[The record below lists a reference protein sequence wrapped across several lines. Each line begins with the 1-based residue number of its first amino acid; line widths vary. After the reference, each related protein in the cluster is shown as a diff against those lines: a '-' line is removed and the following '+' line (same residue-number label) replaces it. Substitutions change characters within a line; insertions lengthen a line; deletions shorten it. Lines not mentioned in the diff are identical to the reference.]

1 MRSLTLLA
9 SFIPA
14 LTALA
19 LTAPA
24 VAGGLAQVIPP
35 PEPPRAAPK
44 VTLGWAGATL
54 GVGLGQSRSRLG
66 SENPPQPEPPLESPD
81 PDFSDL
87 PSISPSVAPFML
99 EPMAVQSM
107 TSLSGS
113 ETGISFSLRAGYNW
127 QVSRLVIGVLGEYAT
142 GLGSWQATTDA
153 GAREV
158 EQGAEAR
165 LSLRLGFDA
174 GRWMP
179 YLIAGQSW
187 SELSLADEKTSVS
200 GTSYGI
206 GAAYRLNAQWS
217 LFGELTETKYDD
229 VSFGAFTTPTN
240 VSLTSER
247 LSLGLDYRF

>member
-1 MRSLTLLA
+1 MRFLSPL
-9 SFIPA
+9 SSA
-14 LTALA
+14 LSTFTALA
-19 LTAPA
+19 LAAPA
-24 VAGGLAQVIPP
+24 MAGGLGQVISP

-44 VTLGWAGATL
+44 VALGWAGATL
-54 GVGLGQSRSRLG
+54 GLGLGHSRSRLG
-66 SENPPQPEPPLESPD
+66 SENPSQPEPSIDTQD
-81 PDFSDL
+81 PVEL
-87 PSISPSVAPFML
+87 PSISILML
-99 EPMAVQSM
+99 EPMAAQSM

-113 ETGISFSLRAGYNW
+113 ESGVSFSLRAGYNW

-187 SELSLADEKTSVS
+187 SELSLANEKTSVS

-217 LFGELTETKYDD
+217 LSGELTKTKYDD

-240 VSLTSER
+240 VSLTNER